1 MSESTRDRLTEHV
14 ESVAEMVR
22 EYARQIDSGE
32 YGNRWLVQSYDEP
45 VDHNYDDI
53 VADSENAAIAIAQ
66 ERSAQYHDNWEAER
80 DEFDEPTIWDERGN
94 STPIS
99 EWPLEVVV
107 KVGRPLTVLITAG
120 GPHIEIVHDL
130 SDGSA
135 KLAGYWGG
143 EKVYRHGPE
152 FQTVLDYLTD
162 SLYDEVPEEYR

>member
-22 EYARQIDSGE
+22 EYARQIDSGRYGDQWIVF
-32 YGNRWLVQSYDEP
+32 YGNGDVASVDGTVSAGDE
-45 VDHNYDDI
+45 
-53 VADSENAAIAIAQ
+53 DSAIAAFAD
-66 ERSAQYHDNWEAER
+66 EHGDGDYYAELEEA
-80 DEFDEPTIWDERGN
+80 DEPTVEE
-94 STPIS
+94 TPIS